1 MENINST
8 NPTNQFEIISISD
21 EEFNLLR
28 ELIYSSSGISLADQK
43 KALVVGRLQK
53 VLKKHSLKN
62 FKDYYN
68 ELLNDRSGALLTE
81 LIDHISTNHTFFG
94 RENDHFEY
102 FQNFVLPEIVSRKIE
117 SHDFDLRVWSAGCS
131 TGEEPY
137 TLVILMKEFFKNDY
151 NKWKAGVLATD
162 ISTTVLSNAIQ
173 GIYDVAKFKGFNT
186 EWLRKY
192 FKQIDE
198 NKLEINS
205 DIKSEVVFRR
215 FNLISSNY
223 GFKKSFDVIFC
234 RNVMI
239 YFDKKTR
246 LKVVQNL
253 YDCLAQDGY
262 LFIGHAETIDRT
274 QSKFQYIAPSVYKK

>member
-1 MENINST
+1 MENIN
-8 NPTNQFEIISISD
+8 PTNSNNQFDTISISD
-21 EEFNLLR
+21 EEFNLMR
-28 ELIYSSSGISLADQK
+28 QLIYSSSGISLSEQK
-43 KALVVGRLQK
+43 KSLVVGRLQK
-53 VLKKHSLKN
+53 VLKKHSLNN

-81 LIDHISTNHTFFG
+81 LIDNISTNHTFFG
-94 RENDHFEY
+94 RESDHFNY
-102 FQNFVLPEIVSRKIE
+102 FQNTVLPAIIGKKIQ
-117 SHDFDLRVWSAGCS
+117 SSDYDIRVWCAGCS

-137 TLVILMKEFFKNDY
+137 TLVIIMKEFFKNDY
-151 NKWKAGVLATD
+151 NKWKSGVLATD
-162 ISTTVLSNAIQ
+162 ISTTVLSKAIQ
-173 GIYDVAKFKGFNT
+173 GIYDPVKFKGFNA

-205 DIKSEVVFRR
+205 DIKSEVIFRR

-223 GFKKSFDVIFC
+223 HFKKPFDIIFC

-239 YFDKKTR
+239 YFDKETR
-246 LKVVQNL
+246 TKVVQNL
-253 YDCLAQDGY
+253 YNSLDFGGY

-274 QSKFQYIAPSVYKK
+274 KSKFQYIAPSIYKK